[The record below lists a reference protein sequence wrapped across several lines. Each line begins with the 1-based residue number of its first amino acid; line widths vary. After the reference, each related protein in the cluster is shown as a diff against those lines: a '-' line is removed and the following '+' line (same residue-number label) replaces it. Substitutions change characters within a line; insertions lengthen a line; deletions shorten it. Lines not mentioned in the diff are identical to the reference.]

1 MDTVVNETGKNR
13 HPLLTRSFDY
23 GETERNNTHT
33 HTHINKSANCIVGL
47 KVKDDIEKTGA
58 I

>member
-1 MDTVVNETGKNR
+1 MKQAKTGTPCSQEALIMERQRETI
-13 HPLLTRSFDY
+13 
-23 GETERNNTHT
+23 HT

>member
-1 MDTVVNETGKNR
+1 MNETGKNR